1 MYQNRWEA
9 GEKLA
14 EQLAGHPL
22 ESVCVLGIPR
32 GGIVTAAP
40 IARRFKTRLEVLVTR
55 KIGHPSNPEFAI
67 GAVMPDGQAVLDKTT
82 IRLSH
87 VSKEYLEETIATQYA
102 ELKRRLLHYTGQT
115 TPPEVTGKTAI
126 LVDDGIAT
134 GYTMKA
140 AIQWL
145 KTLKPAKII
154 VAVPVAPPETIEE
167 LRRLVDMVI
176 CPLQPES
183 FLAVGVHYAEFPQT
197 SDEEAI
203 ALLQESRLSEV
214 LE

>member
-9 GEKLA
+9 GERLA
-14 EQLAGHPL
+14 EQLAVHHL
-22 ESVCVLGIPR
+22 ESICVLGIPR

-40 IARRFKTRLEVLVTR
+40 IARRFKTKLEVLVTR

-67 GAVMPDGQAVLDKTT
+67 GAVMPDGQVVLDQTT

-87 VSKEYLEETIATQYA
+87 VSREYLEETIAAQYT
-102 ELKRRLLHYTGQT
+102 ELKRRLLRYTGHT
-115 TPPEVTGKTAI
+115 APPEVTGKTAI

-145 KTLKPAKII
+145 KTLKPSKII

-167 LRRLVDMVI
+167 LRGLVDMVI

-203 ALLQESRLSEV
+203 ALLQESHPNIRE
-214 LE
+214 

>member
-1 MYQNRWEA
+1 M
-9 GEKLA
+9 LA
-14 EQLAGHPL
+14 EQLAGHHL
-22 ESVCVLGIPR
+22 ESICVLGIPR

-40 IARRFKTRLEVLVTR
+40 IARRFKTKLEVLVTR
-55 KIGHPSNPEFAI
+55 KIGHPSNPEYAI
-67 GAVMPDGQAVLDKTT
+67 GAVMPDGQAVLDQTT
-82 IRLSH
+82 IRLSN
-87 VSKEYLEETIATQYA
+87 VSKEYLEETIAAQYA
-102 ELKRRLLHYTGQT
+102 ELKRRLRRYTGQV

-145 KTLKPAKII
+145 KTLKPTKII

-203 ALLQESRLSEV
+203 SLLQESRHSIAP
-214 LE
+214 

>member
-1 MYQNRWEA
+1 MYQNRWES
-9 GEKLA
+9 GERLA
-14 EQLAGHPL
+14 EQLAVHHL

-40 IARRFKTRLEVLVTR
+40 IARRFKTKLEVLVTR

-67 GAVMPDGQAVLDKTT
+67 GAVMPDGQVVLDQTT

-87 VSKEYLEETIATQYA
+87 VSREYLEETIAAQYT
-102 ELKRRLLHYTGQT
+102 ELKRRLLRYTGHT
-115 TPPEVTGKTAI
+115 APPEVTGKTAI

-145 KTLKPAKII
+145 KTLKPSKII

-167 LRRLVDMVI
+167 LHGLVDMVI

>member
-1 MYQNRWEA
+1 M
-9 GEKLA
+9 LA
-14 EQLAGHPL
+14 EQLAGHHL

-40 IARRFKTRLEVLVTR
+40 IARRFKTKLEVLVTR
-55 KIGHPSNPEFAI
+55 KIGHPSNPEYAI
-67 GAVMPDGQAVLDKTT
+67 GAVMPDGQAVLDQTT
-82 IRLSH
+82 IRLSN
-87 VSKEYLEETIATQYA
+87 VSKEYLEETIAAQYA
-102 ELKRRLLHYTGQT
+102 ELKRRLLRYTGQV

-167 LRRLVDMVI
+167 LRRLVDIVI

-203 ALLQESRLSEV
+203 ALLQKSRQSVGL
-214 LE
+214 

>member
-1 MYQNRWEA
+1 M
-9 GEKLA
+9 LA
-14 EQLAGHPL
+14 EQLAGHHL

-40 IARRFKTRLEVLVTR
+40 IARRFKTKLEVLVTR
-55 KIGHPSNPEFAI
+55 KIGHPSNPEYAI
-67 GAVMPDGQAVLDKTT
+67 GAVMPDGQAVLDQTT
-82 IRLSH
+82 IRLSN
-87 VSKEYLEETIATQYA
+87 VSKEYLEETIAAQYA
-102 ELKRRLLHYTGQT
+102 ELKRRLLRYTGQV

-167 LRRLVDMVI
+167 LRRLVDIVI

-203 ALLQESRLSEV
+203 ALLQKSRHSVGL
-214 LE
+214 

>member
-9 GEKLA
+9 GERLA
-14 EQLAGHPL
+14 EQLAVHHL

-32 GGIVTAAP
+32 GSIVTAAP
-40 IARRFKTRLEVLVTR
+40 IARRFKTKLEVLVTR

-67 GAVMPDGQAVLDKTT
+67 GAVMPDGQVVLDQTT

-87 VSKEYLEETIATQYA
+87 VSREYLEETIAAQYT
-102 ELKRRLLHYTGQT
+102 ELKRRLLRYTGHT
-115 TPPEVTGKTAI
+115 APPEVTGKTAI

-145 KTLKPAKII
+145 KTLKPSKII

-167 LRRLVDMVI
+167 LRGLVDMVI

-203 ALLQESRLSEV
+203 ALLQESHPNIRE
-214 LE
+214 

>member
-9 GEKLA
+9 GERLA
-14 EQLAGHPL
+14 EQLAVHHL
-22 ESVCVLGIPR
+22 ESICVLGIPR

-40 IARRFKTRLEVLVTR
+40 IARRFKTKLEVLVTR

-67 GAVMPDGQAVLDKTT
+67 GAVMPDGQVVLDQTT

-87 VSKEYLEETIATQYA
+87 VSREYLEETIAAQYT
-102 ELKRRLLHYTGQT
+102 ELKRRLLRYTGHT
-115 TPPEVTGKTAI
+115 APPEVTGKTAI

-134 GYTMKA
+134 GYTIKA

-145 KTLKPAKII
+145 KTLKPSKII

-167 LRRLVDMVI
+167 LRGLVDMVI

-203 ALLQESRLSEV
+203 ALLQESHPNIRE
-214 LE
+214 

>member
-9 GEKLA
+9 GERLA
-14 EQLAGHPL
+14 EQLAVHHL
-22 ESVCVLGIPR
+22 ESICVLGIPR

-40 IARRFKTRLEVLVTR
+40 ISRRFKTKLEVLVTR

-67 GAVMPDGQAVLDKTT
+67 GAVMPDGQVVLDQTT

-87 VSKEYLEETIATQYA
+87 VSREYLEETIAAQYT
-102 ELKRRLLHYTGQT
+102 ELKRRLLRYTGHT
-115 TPPEVTGKTAI
+115 APPEVTGKTAI

-145 KTLKPAKII
+145 KTLKPSKII

-167 LRRLVDMVI
+167 LRGLVDMVI

-203 ALLQESRLSEV
+203 ALLQESHPNIRE
-214 LE
+214 